1 MISELQKNEQWNSVS
16 LGIPGIHNA
25 ENALAC
31 VAVARELGIDES
43 TIRTALDTFK
53 GVKRRFDVHVV
64 SDDVVYIDDYAHHPT
79 EIKSLIDSIRLLYPS
94 KQILGVFQP
103 HLFTRTRDF
112 FEGFAEELSRLDELM
127 LLPIYPAREL
137 PIPGVTSD
145 ALLDKIA
152 LDKKRVIPR
161 DEVPASLND
170 LSNTVL
176 LTIGAGD
183 IDRIVPTLIEQF
195 AEKA

>member
-1 MISELQKNEQWNSVS
+1 
-16 LGIPGIHNA
+16 
-25 ENALAC
+25 
-31 VAVARELGIDES
+31 
-43 TIRTALDTFK
+43 
-53 GVKRRFDVHVV
+53 
-64 SDDVVYIDDYAHHPT
+64 
-79 EIKSLIDSIRLLYPS
+79 
-94 KQILGVFQP
+94 VFQP